1 MSGIRRN
8 GRIDGDLLNRVAA
21 GDRHALQHLYLL
33 YQPRLTHFLMRLT
46 HRCDLVD
53 EIIND
58 ALFVVWNKAAEFRGD
73 SRPSTWI
80 IGIAYRCALKTLRR
94 PGNRLFHAAS
104 IEDQCLSAPDELGA
118 EELREWV
125 ALAMQQLPSDQRLTL
140 ELAYG
145 QGHSCEEVAEIMD
158 CPVNTVKSRM
168 HHARNKLRRLL
179 PQLDGSVGTTTPPL
193 LEEVLAVT

>member
-1 MSGIRRN
+1 MGATRRS
-8 GRIDGDLLNRVAA
+8 GRIDGDLLRRITA
-21 GDRHALQHLYLL
+21 GDRRALQHLYLL
-33 YQPRLTHFLMRLT
+33 YQPRLTHFLLRLT
-46 HRCDLVD
+46 PRYDLIE

-58 ALFVVWNKAAEFRGD
+58 TLFIVWNKATEFRGE

-80 IGIAYRCALKTLRR
+80 IGIAYRSALKALRR
-94 PGNRLFHAAS
+94 PGNRLFHAAA
-104 IEDQCLSAPDELGA
+104 IEEQALPAPDELGA

-125 ALAMQQLPSDQRLTL
+125 AHAMQQLPTDQRLTL

-168 HHARNKLRRLL
+168 HHARNKLRVLL
-179 PQLDGSVGTTTPPL
+179 PQLDGSPLPTPRL
-193 LEEVLAVT
+193 IEEISSAT